1 MKYKNYKQP
10 IKINHLGLKFI
21 LTLIFGMLAM
31 ILPILYLGSDAI
43 ILSLASGFCVVNI
56 CLIIFKMIR

>member
-1 MKYKNYKQP
+1 
-10 IKINHLGLKFI
+10 
-21 LTLIFGMLAM
+21 M

-43 ILSLASGFCVVNI
+43 ILSLASGICVINI

>member
-21 LTLIFGMLAM
+21 LMLILGMLAS

-56 CLIIFKMIR
+56 CLVIFKMIR